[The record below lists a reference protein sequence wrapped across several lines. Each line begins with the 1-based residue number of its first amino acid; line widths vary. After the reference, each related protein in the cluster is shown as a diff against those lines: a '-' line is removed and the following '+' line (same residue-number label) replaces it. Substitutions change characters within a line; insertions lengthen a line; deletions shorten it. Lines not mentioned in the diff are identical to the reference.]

1 MFRAAL
7 ILVGYSVRELT
18 EVMMRSTGLRV
29 KMEYEATRKA
39 APKPIRRSAPETG
52 IKPRVTFLALKG
64 YIIII

>member
-1 MFRAAL
+1 
-7 ILVGYSVRELT
+7 
-18 EVMMRSTGLRV
+18 MRSTGLRV